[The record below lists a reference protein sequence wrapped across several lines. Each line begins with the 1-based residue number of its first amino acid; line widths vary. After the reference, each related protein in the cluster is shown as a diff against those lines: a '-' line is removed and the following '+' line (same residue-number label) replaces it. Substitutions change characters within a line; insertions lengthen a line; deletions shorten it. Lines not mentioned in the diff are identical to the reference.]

1 MTYPN
6 SSRLLMLSHEDPAR
20 ARGGLG
26 IVVGELCR
34 EFASLGVHITLV
46 TGTEPAQHSERREPA
61 LDPYALPR
69 IEERD
74 PALSSF
80 AERALSAARASL
92 PTAIHAHDWVAVD
105 AGLRVQKELG
115 LPLIAHV
122 HSTEWDRSLGRV
134 DPWVLEREGA
144 GLRAATRVL
153 CVSEATRALV
163 VERYGLAPKRV
174 VVVHPGV
181 PQLAQP
187 KSSSDSGSAPTKSPC
202 ASPPTVLFLGRL
214 VPQKGIDLFLRSAL
228 LIRAALPS
236 TRFVV
241 AGDGPCFDDAL
252 ERSIEMGLARHLR
265 FTGHVNRA
273 SVPQLLQRASA
284 LLVPSLAEPFGL
296 VGLEAAQAGVPVVAS
311 RACGFTEA
319 LPAFATFEALDA
331 GAAASAV
338 IEALQTPMRVRQW
351 REQAA
356 ASLDRL
362 ESGAVAADT
371 LSKILPVPGKCET
384 AGTLRSNPILAPQ
397 P

>member
-1 MTYPN
+1 MAAGSP
-6 SSRLLMLSHEDPAR
+6 RLLVLSHEDPAR

-34 EFASLGVHITLV
+34 EFASLGVDVTLV
-46 TGTEPAQHSERREPA
+46 TGTGPAQHSEHREPA
-61 LDPYALPR
+61 LDPYALPA
-69 IEERD
+69 IQERD

-80 AERALSAARASL
+80 AERALEAAKTGD
-92 PTAIHAHDWVAVD
+92 PQAIHAHDWVAVD
-105 AGLRVQKELG
+105 AGLHVQQALG

-144 GLRAATRVL
+144 GLRSAKQVL
-153 CVSEATRALV
+153 CVSAATRALV
-163 VERYGLAPKRV
+163 VERHGVPPGRV

-181 PQLAQP
+181 PQ
-187 KSSSDSGSAPTKSPC
+187 SARAKPMADEGPPAAKSPSTL
-202 ASPPTVLFLGRL
+202 APTVLFLGRL

-228 LIRAALPS
+228 LIQAALPS

-252 ERSIEMGLARHLR
+252 ERSVEVGLARRLR
-265 FTGHVNRA
+265 FTGHVNRPG
-273 SVPQLLQRASA
+273 VDQLLRRAGA

-296 VGLEAAQAGVPVVAS
+296 VGLEAARAGVPVVAS

-319 LPAFATFEALDA
+319 LPAFATFDALDA

-338 IEALQTPMRVRQW
+338 IDALQAPARVRQW
-351 REQAA
+351 REQSEAPLA
-356 ASLDRL
+356 RL
-362 ESGAVAADT
+362 ESGAVAAEV
-371 LSKILPVPGKCET
+371 LSRILPIDGEGRASDTRPNNP
-384 AGTLRSNPILAPQ
+384 TLASQ